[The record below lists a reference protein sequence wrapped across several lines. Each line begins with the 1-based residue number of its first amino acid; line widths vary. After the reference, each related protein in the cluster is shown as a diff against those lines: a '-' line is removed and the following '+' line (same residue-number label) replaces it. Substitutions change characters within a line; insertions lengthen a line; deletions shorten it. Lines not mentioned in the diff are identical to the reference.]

1 MEEVAKAECVSPGGG
16 GLEPRP
22 ASRGRPPHT
31 GATPSGTPPP
41 TPPGTHLAMPTPL
54 GTTSIMG
61 LLTQAPRPRGSP
73 TAPRASHPRVPLRP
87 RRPAGRCSLVSA
99 GEAAVR
105 RGCGGLQVSGRLERA
120 RGWGLGG
127 RPAPPAPICRCVVGP
142 QAVGAGRAADAA
154 AAAAGRRGAAA
165 ALPGAGEPLGPA
177 PRPCAPGL
185 GRRPAPP
192 ALHAGPAAPVACART
207 TARLAHHAGRGRP
220 HPSLPSGFWAPDWGC
235 VDGGR
240 RGCDGKGEGKG
251 LGRGGEKPGD
261 AGQGCLVSSGQQAPH
276 PPPPRLR
283 GTSLVPPPCPRFRP
297 TPPFPQPVRPL
308 RRGRNH
314 DSTPSRRRQ
323 IQLAALAGGSPRS
336 SVSRVRALVTQTRG
350 DPRP

>member
-1 MEEVAKAECVSPGGG
+1 MSRD
-16 GLEPRP
+16 LPRGAAP
-22 ASRGRPPHT
+22 RTRGPPRQ
-31 GATPSGTPPP
+31 GNPP

-61 LLTQAPRPRGSP
+61 LPTPAPRPRGSP

-99 GEAAVR
+99 GDAAVR

-177 PRPCAPGL
+177 PRPRAPGL

-192 ALHAGPAAPVACART
+192 ALHAGPAAPVACGRT
-207 TARLAHHAGRGRP
+207 AARLAHHAGRGRP
-220 HPSLPSGFWAPDWGC
+220 HPSLPSGFWAPDRGC
-235 VDGGR
+235 V
-240 RGCDGKGEGKG
+240 
-251 LGRGGEKPGD
+251 GRGEKG
-261 AGQGCLVSSGQQAPH
+261 V
-276 PPPPRLR
+276 
-283 GTSLVPPPCPRFRP
+283 
-297 TPPFPQPVRPL
+297 
-308 RRGRNH
+308 
-314 DSTPSRRRQ
+314 
-323 IQLAALAGGSPRS
+323 
-336 SVSRVRALVTQTRG
+336 
-350 DPRP
+350 